1 MNDGLII
8 NARHNLTWY
17 VRLGSDATTAM
28 MWAGWLYLWRPLM
41 QMLIL
46 LNSWGASFRMTATKV
61 LCNTP
66 TLSLEGSIIAL
77 LGTSS
82 TLLLWSLLP
91 SKQVKSA
98 HQVSTLRDYARHF
111 ELPEQQI
118 RLGRDTSVCVV
129 HHDAEGKITHI
140 ETVEKLAL

>member
-8 NARHNLTWY
+8 NARHNLSWY

-46 LNSWGASFRMTATKV
+46 LNTWGASFRITATKV
-61 LCNTP
+61 LSNTP
-66 TLSLEGSIIAL
+66 TLTLEGSLIAL

-91 SKQVKSA
+91 SKKLKTA

-111 ELPEQQI
+111 DLPEQQI
-118 RLGRDTSVCVV
+118 RAGRNTSVCVV
-129 HHDAEGKITHI
+129 HHDAQGKITHI
-140 ETVEKLAL
+140 EMVDKLAA